1 MGARHARGMRNG
13 TGMTDRPD
21 SANTAAGM
29 GAPDLIAA
37 LTDESGL
44 VSALERKLA
53 ASILADVSFATNA
66 SITEIAARA
75 GVSPPTVTRFC
86 RRLGCASF
94 SDFKLQ
100 LAKSAYVG
108 LRYLRPES
116 VTSTPA
122 EVAEDIVTKAQNALF
137 EMHRGL
143 NLDALSQAANLLAGA
158 QMIYA
163 FGSGG
168 NSSMIVNELQ
178 NRLFRLGCRITA
190 SNDHGMSLMLA
201 AAAEPDAVVIGSSF
215 TGRNLEL
222 VRCFGLLRERG
233 IKTIALTQSKSPVAA
248 AADVVIAVDLPE
260 GQNIFRASST
270 RYAFLAA
277 VDILANLVAYAD
289 RSRSARLLR
298 GIKAQLVRHR
308 DGDDRQLLGD

>member
-233 IKTIALTQSKSPVAA
+233 IKTIALTQSNSPVAA
-248 AADVVIAVDLPE
+248 AADVVTAVDLPE

>member
-168 NSSMIVNELQ
+168 NSSMFVNELQ

>member
-1 MGARHARGMRNG
+1 MSARHALGMRNG

-100 LAKSAYVG
+100 LAKSA
-108 LRYLRPES
+108 
-116 VTSTPA
+116 
-122 EVAEDIVTKAQNALF
+122 
-137 EMHRGL
+137 
-143 NLDALSQAANLLAGA
+143 
-158 QMIYA
+158 
-163 FGSGG
+163 
-168 NSSMIVNELQ
+168 
-178 NRLFRLGCRITA
+178 
-190 SNDHGMSLMLA
+190 
-201 AAAEPDAVVIGSSF
+201 
-215 TGRNLEL
+215 
-222 VRCFGLLRERG
+222 
-233 IKTIALTQSKSPVAA
+233 
-248 AADVVIAVDLPE
+248 
-260 GQNIFRASST
+260 
-270 RYAFLAA
+270 
-277 VDILANLVAYAD
+277 
-289 RSRSARLLR
+289 
-298 GIKAQLVRHR
+298 
-308 DGDDRQLLGD
+308 